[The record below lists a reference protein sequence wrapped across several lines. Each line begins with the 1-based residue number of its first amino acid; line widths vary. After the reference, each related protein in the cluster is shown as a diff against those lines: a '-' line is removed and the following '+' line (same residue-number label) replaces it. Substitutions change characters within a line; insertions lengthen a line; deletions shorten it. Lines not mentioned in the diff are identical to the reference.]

1 MNIKKHLL
9 NLVFLHGNQQGQGH
23 SQAQAQG
30 GTPLVGTLHKGNHEN
45 SERSSSSTSVSSHT
59 LVDGYVAD
67 LKDVEV
73 DMPVDSYVRHTRVAP
88 RVEDQRP
95 SKKDSNDSAA
105 SVATQAHASTR
116 RRPRSSSVSVSV
128 ISRKSLL
135 YQ

>member
-9 NLVFLHGNQQGQGH
+9 RVFLHGGPQGQGH

-30 GTPLVGTLHKGNHEN
+30 GTPLTSHEN
-45 SERSSSSTSVSSHT
+45 ATASFTSRSSSSTSVSSHT

-73 DMPVDSYVRHTRVAP
+73 DMPVDSYARHTRVAP

-105 SVATQAHASTR
+105 SVATPVHASTR
-116 RRPRSSSVSVSV
+116 CRPPSSSVSVSV